1 MFELIKKI
9 FIGLLIG
16 IISASNHTKCIS
28 QINQKC
34 MTQPTFIKLCRN
46 EYSLEF
52 HYYLFAFKLDVLE
65 IVMLLMIFLT
75 KYMFQIK
82 QDSNLGMFSMITG
95 INESKTLA
103 KHICE
108 CKYRFDGRNCNS
120 DQW

>member
-1 MFELIKKI
+1 
-9 FIGLLIG
+9 
-16 IISASNHTKCIS
+16 
-28 QINQKC
+28 
-34 MTQPTFIKLCRN
+34 MTPPTFINLCRN
-46 EYSLEF
+46 EYSLKS

-65 IVMLLMIFLT
+65 VVMLLITFLK

-82 QDSNLGMFSMITG
+82 QDLSLGMFDMITG
-95 INESKTLA
+95 TNESKTLA

>member
-1 MFELIKKI
+1 
-9 FIGLLIG
+9 
-16 IISASNHTKCIS
+16 
-28 QINQKC
+28 
-34 MTQPTFIKLCRN
+34 MTQPTFINLCRN
-46 EYSLEF
+46 EYSLEL

-65 IVMLLMIFLT
+65 VVMLLMTFLT

-82 QDSNLGMFSMITG
+82 QDSNLGMFNMITG

>member
-9 FIGLLIG
+9 FIGLLTG
-16 IISASNHTKCIS
+16 MISASNHTKCMS

-34 MTQPTFIKLCRN
+34 MTQPTFINLCRN

-65 IVMLLMIFLT
+65 VVMLLMTFLT
-75 KYMFQIK
+75 KCMFQIK
-82 QDSNLGMFSMITG
+82 QDSNLGTFNMITG

-108 CKYRFDGRNCNS
+108 CK
-120 DQW
+120 